1 MFALLF
7 FHVFLFYFPY
17 NTPGQMQLT
26 LTYHTL
32 ALTHLTDFKLISSKL
47 VKEFPT
53 TCGERNFITVF
64 KKAQHVFEYR
74 GKEFQFL
81 CDLFFIN
88 SSYLCLGL
96 ASCLF
101 PSAYPI
107 KTV

>member
-1 MFALLF
+1 MR
-7 FHVFLFYFPY
+7 
-17 NTPGQMQLT
+17 LT

-32 ALTHLTDFKLISSKL
+32 ALTYLTDFKLISSKS
-47 VKEFPT
+47 VKQFPKI
-53 TCGERNFITVF
+53 CGEQNFITIF
-64 KKAQHVFEYR
+64 KTDQRLFEYW
-74 GKEFQFL
+74 GKYFPFL